1 MKEGIANHDKTEEIR
16 KIQYTGSSSYIISL
30 PKKWIQ
36 ELGLKQGDSVVIS
49 RQGSNVLE
57 ILPNSI
63 RASKEHKEASVDV
76 QKDNSPYYLA
86 RKLISLYFLGFN
98 IININPKPGERLA
111 VEQRGAVKEIVRSQ
125 LMGTEITADSANG
138 MTLQVL
144 VNVLDLSIDMAFKR
158 MSLITKSMHQDAILS
173 LREHNRDLARE
184 IIKTDD
190 EVDRFSFY
198 IIRQLIIAIKN
209 EHRLKEIGL
218 DDSSTCLVYRL
229 IVKSVERIADHA
241 TKIAKN
247 VIDMDTPLEKDIVDK
262 IFQMSS
268 FALGVL
274 DDACLSMFKKEYN
287 SADKAIEKAMK
298 ITDMEK
304 DIIQYASRNGNIEVV
319 YRIKLISENIRR
331 VSEYATDIAECV
343 LNMTVE
349 KTIIKE

>member
-1 MKEGIANHDKTEEIR
+1 MKEDIQDNNKTQETR

-49 RQGSNVLE
+49 RQDSNILE
-57 ILPNSI
+57 ILPSSKRI
-63 RASKEHKEASVDV
+63 SKEHKEASIDV
-76 QKDNSPYYLA
+76 QKDNSPYHLA

-98 IININPKPGERLA
+98 TINISPKPGERLT
-111 VEQRGAVKEIVRSQ
+111 VDQRGAIKEIVRSQ

-144 VNVLDLSIDMAFKR
+144 VNLLDLSIDTAFKR
-158 MSLITKSMHQDAILS
+158 MALIAKSMHQDAILS
-173 LREHNRDLARE
+173 LQEHNIDLARE

-198 IIRQLIIAIKN
+198 IIRQLVIAIKN
-209 EHRLKEIGL
+209 GHRLKEIGL

-247 VIDMDTPLEKDIVDK
+247 VIEMDKPLEKDIVDK
-262 IFQMSS
+262 ISRMSN
-268 FALGVL
+268 FALYIL
-274 DDACLSMFKKEYN
+274 DEACLSMFKKEYN
-287 SADKAIEKAMK
+287 CADKAIEKAK
-298 ITDMEK
+298 EIVDMEK
-304 DIIQYASRNGNIEVV
+304 DIIQYASSNSNIDGI
-319 YRIKLISENIRR
+319 YRIKLIAENIRR
-331 VSEYATDIAECV
+331 VSEYATDIAEGV

-349 KTIIKE
+349 KTIRNE

>member
-1 MKEGIANHDKTEEIR
+1 MKVGIVDHDKKEEIR

-49 RQGSNVLE
+49 RQDSNILE
-57 ILPNSI
+57 ISS
-63 RASKEHKEASVDV
+63 RSKSVSKEHKEATVDV

-86 RKLISLYFLGFN
+86 RKLISLYFMGFN
-98 IININPKPGERLA
+98 IINISPKPGERLS

-144 VNVLDLSIDMAFKR
+144 VNLLDLSIDTAFKR

-173 LREHNRDLARE
+173 LQEHNKDLARE

-218 DDSSTCLVYRL
+218 DDSSVCLVYRL

-247 VIDMDTPLEKDIVDK
+247 VIDMNKHLEKDTVDK
-262 IFQMSS
+262 ISQMSS

-274 DDACLSMFKKEYN
+274 DDACLSLFKKEYN

-298 ITDMEK
+298 ITEMEK
-304 DIIQYASRNGNIEVV
+304 DIIQYANSNGNIEVT
-319 YRIKLISENIRR
+319 YRIKMISENIRR

-349 KTIIKE
+349 KTIRKE